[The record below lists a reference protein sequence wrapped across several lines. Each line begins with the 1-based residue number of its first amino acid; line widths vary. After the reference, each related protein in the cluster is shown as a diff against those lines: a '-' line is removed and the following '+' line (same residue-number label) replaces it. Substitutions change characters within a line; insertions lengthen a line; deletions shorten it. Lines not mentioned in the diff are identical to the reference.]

1 MIAATGAKNGCGWFS
16 SSVATSQARP
26 AVTAV
31 CTIRNQYERH
41 RSTRLTTE
49 SRPRRAV
56 RPLRS
61 YARRV
66 MARRV
71 STDPS

>member
-1 MIAATGAKNGCGWFS
+1 MAATGAKNGSGWLS
-16 SSVATSQARP
+16 SWVATNQASP

-31 CTIRNQYERH
+31 CAIRNQYDRH
-41 RSTRLTTE
+41 RSIRCTSE
-49 SRPRRAV
+49 SRPSRAV

-61 YARRV
+61 YARSV

>member
-1 MIAATGAKNGCGWFS
+1 MIAATGAKNGCGWS
-16 SSVATSQARP
+16 SSRVATSQASP
-26 AVTAV
+26 AVTAIW
-31 CTIRNQYERH
+31 TITNQYDRH

-61 YARRV
+61 YARSV